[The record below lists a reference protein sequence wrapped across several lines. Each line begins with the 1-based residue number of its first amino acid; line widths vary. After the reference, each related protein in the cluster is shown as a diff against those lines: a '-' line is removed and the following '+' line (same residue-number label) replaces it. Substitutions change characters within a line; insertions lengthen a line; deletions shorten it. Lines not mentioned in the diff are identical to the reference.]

1 MCGHMETACL
11 LKLLRFLEPPDEGR
25 TGKVIMVTSQMKNC
39 NPNPGVL
46 PSDSVF
52 ATETGRDRTAQETS
66 ALQILPLS
74 LNTAPPPTPRYR
86 WPPLSFLLKEQHE
99 DSFIIATNVF
109 MILA

>member
-1 MCGHMETACL
+1 METACL

-25 TGKVIMVTSQMKNC
+25 TGKVIMVTSRMKNC
-39 NPNPGVL
+39 NPNPEVL
-46 PSDSVF
+46 PSDSVCVS
-52 ATETGRDRTAQETS
+52 GRDRMAQETP
-66 ALQILPLS
+66 ALQILPFS

-99 DSFIIATNVF
+99 DSFIIATNGF